1 MKLKEAYLYILGAI
15 LVISFMVL
23 LALLIFKAVPEP
35 NSELLYL
42 TVGALIGFVGSVVS
56 YFFGS
61 SLGSKQKT
69 EIMANGNKPKEEQ

>member
-1 MKLKEAYLYILGAI
+1 MKTKEAYLYVLGAI

-23 LALLIFKAVPEP
+23 LSLLVFRAVPEP

-69 EIMANGNKPKEEQ
+69 DIMGNGKGEPKQ

>member
-1 MKLKEAYLYILGAI
+1 MKTKEAYLYILGAI

-23 LALLIFKAVPEP
+23 LALLIFRAVPEP

-42 TVGALIGFVGSVVS
+42 VVGALIGFVGSVVS

-61 SLGSKQKT
+61 SIGSKQKT
-69 EIMANGNKPKEEQ
+69 DILANGKQEQKP